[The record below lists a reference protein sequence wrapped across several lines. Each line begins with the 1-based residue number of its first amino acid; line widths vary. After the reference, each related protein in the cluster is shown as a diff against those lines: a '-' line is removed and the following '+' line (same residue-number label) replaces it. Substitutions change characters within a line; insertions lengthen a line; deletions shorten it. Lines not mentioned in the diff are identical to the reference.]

1 MKIVMKFGG
10 SSLTNSTRIKS
21 VARIVQGYASEH
33 RIVVVASAMGDVT
46 DRLVEIAE
54 LATKGES
61 RKAST
66 IVASLKH
73 LHVRAATAVAGTGSG
88 KDLMANIN
96 SLNSELSKTVEG
108 VSHLREMT
116 DRSRDY
122 LVSFGERFSGQI
134 LSSALKALGLK
145 SRSLTGG
152 EAGIT
157 TDDRFG
163 EAKPLIEISYQQL
176 RRRLEPILARKE
188 VPVVTGF
195 IASSLDGHITTLGRG
210 GSDYTAS
217 LIGAAI
223 EADEIW
229 IWTDVDGLMTADPRI
244 VKDARVLSRVS
255 FGEALELS
263 YFGAKM
269 MHPRALFPASQRK
282 IPVRIRNSTRP
293 KIEGTVVSPKES
305 DVNGHVAKAITMIR
319 DVGIVTV
326 GGAGMIGAP
335 GTAAQVFQTLGSS
348 NINIIMISQGSSE
361 AAISCVIARKDV
373 DKAVR
378 ALQLALLGQGYVE
391 KITTE
396 KDSCVIAAV
405 GAGMKG
411 TPGIAAR
418 IFGAVASKKI
428 NVRMVAQGSSE
439 YNVSFVVA
447 EHDGPTAVRAIH
459 EELQLDK

>member
-1 MKIVMKFGG
+1 MKFGG
-10 SSLTNSTRIKS
+10 SSLANADRIKS
-21 VARIVQGYASEH
+21 VARIVHGYSSEH

-46 DRLVEIAE
+46 DKLVEIAE

-61 RKAST
+61 RKAPASVT
-66 IVASLKH
+66 KLKDLHMRAAVAVAS
-73 LHVRAATAVAGTGSG
+73 AGSR
-88 KDLMANIN
+88 KELMHTIN
-96 SLNSELSKTVEG
+96 SLNSELTKTVEG
-108 VSHLREMT
+108 VAHLGEMT
-116 DRSRDY
+116 NRSRDY
-122 LVSFGERFSGQI
+122 LLSFGERFSAPI
-134 LSSALKALGLK
+134 VSFALKAEGLK
-145 SRSLTGG
+145 SRALTGG

-157 TDDRFG
+157 TDDHFG
-163 EAKPLIEISYQQL
+163 EARPLIETTYQQL
-176 RRRLEPILARKE
+176 RKRIEPILLKRE
-188 VPVVTGF
+188 IPVVAGF
-195 IASSLDGHITTLGRG
+195 IATSLEGNTTTLGRG

-229 IWTDVDGLMTADPRI
+229 IWTDVDGIMTADPRI
-244 VKDARVLSRVS
+244 VKDAKVLSRVS

-282 IPVRIRNSTRP
+282 IPVRILNSKRP
-293 KIEGTVVSPKES
+293 KIEGTLVSTKES
-305 DVNGHVAKAITMIR
+305 DAQGRVAKAITMIR

-335 GTAAQVFQTLGSS
+335 GAAAKVFQTLGSS
-348 NINIIMISQGSSE
+348 DINIIMISQGSSE
-361 AAISCVIARKDV
+361 AAISCVIARRDV

-391 KITTE
+391 KITAE

-405 GAGMKG
+405 GSGMKG

-418 IFGAVASKKI
+418 IFGAVANKKI

-439 YNVSFVVA
+439 FNVSFVVA

-459 EELQLDK
+459 NELRLGK